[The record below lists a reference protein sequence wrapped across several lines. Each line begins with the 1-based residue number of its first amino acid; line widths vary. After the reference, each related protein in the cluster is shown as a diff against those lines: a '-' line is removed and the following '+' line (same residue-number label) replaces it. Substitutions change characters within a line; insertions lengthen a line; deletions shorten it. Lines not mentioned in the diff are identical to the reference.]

1 MNILKVFCNI
11 PEVYIRTILVVSA
24 WLDDIISAWLDDMI
38 SAWLDDMRS
47 AWLDDIISAWLD
59 DIISAWLDNMF
70 RKFYGTQVSM
80 TQQSGNF

>member
-38 SAWLDDMRS
+38 SAWLDDM
-47 AWLDDIISAWLD
+47 
-59 DIISAWLDNMF
+59 ISAWLDNMF
-70 RKFYGTQVSM
+70 GKFYGTQVSM

>member
-11 PEVYIRTILVVSA
+11 PKVYIRTILVVSA

-38 SAWLDDMRS
+38 SAWLDD
-47 AWLDDIISAWLD
+47 IISAWLD

-70 RKFYGTQVSM
+70 GKFYGTQVSM